1 MSKVDIKILGLS
13 ATPVKDGNCDTFV
26 QESLKGAKELESDI
40 GKVQIE
46 FVTLANKEVAMC
58 QNCQWC
64 IENKAPCKIKDDAQD
79 IFDKIVEA
87 DGIIFGAPTWGLTVS
102 PPLTILWSRVRY
114 YAIFTQLMKNK
125 VTGYLTVGF
134 FGLGFDACLDQME
147 NLVKRMMIP
156 VARGWG
162 VTSTVFSGDRPRY
175 LKNGVLDDK
184 RGMLMARQV
193 GIRVVEVTRMIKY
206 ATEQGIILPDEYKT
220 TVFGGHWERGKDK
233 VYTDGVW
240 RDKESGG

>member
-1 MSKVDIKILGLS
+1 
-13 ATPVKDGNCDTFV
+13 
-26 QESLKGAKELESDI
+26 
-40 GKVQIE
+40 
-46 FVTLANKEVAMC
+46 
-58 QNCQWC
+58 
-64 IENKAPCKIKDDAQD
+64 
-79 IFDKIVEA
+79 
-87 DGIIFGAPTWGLTVS
+87 
-102 PPLTILWSRVRY
+102 
-114 YAIFTQLMKNK
+114 
-125 VTGYLTVGF
+125 
-134 FGLGFDACLDQME
+134 ME

-206 ATEQGIILPDEYKT
+206 ATEQGIVLPDEYKT